1 MASDLVPFTGTGS
14 GIRRALINA
23 SENLSDAIKAKF
35 KLKPSDQSLD
45 ELGDYRI
52 QEVGTL
58 RQTYNI
64 TGGNLGTS
72 VEKAVIT
79 IITRVKENEVNAIE
93 LIKALR
99 PLIPQNDAVFGQ
111 QGITSIEPGDVT
123 IEMDDAKGEVVTA
136 TFEFSI
142 QATADF
148 S

>member
-1 MASDLVPFTGTGS
+1 ML
-14 GIRRALINA
+14 LINA
-23 SENLSDAIKAKF
+23 ANGLDASLKVKF
-35 KLKPSDQSLD
+35 KLKASDQSLD
-45 ELGDYRI
+45 SLGDFKV

-58 RQTYNI
+58 RQTYNV

-72 VEKAVIT
+72 VEKAVLT
-79 IITRVKENEVNAIE
+79 IITRVKENEVNAID

-99 PLIPQNDAVFGQ
+99 PLIPANNAVFGQ
-111 QGITSIEPGDVT
+111 QGITSIEPGDVA
-123 IEMDDAKGEVVTA
+123 IEMDDKKGEVVTA